1 MTHDFNILGE
11 EEKIYIDDN
20 LILYI
25 METLEWIDTF
35 YFLKTREKRKGLN
48 YYGNV
53 YFEGN
58 NVKKLKRVLFYW
70 KELFGEARDEFEIAS
85 DFEIIKTYDLDKDK
99 YIKQKLNKNEVIEDL
114 EKLIYLCE
122 RAERENKIIEHWGI

>member
-11 EEKIYIDDN
+11 EEKIHIDDN

-25 METLEWIDTF
+25 IESLEW
-35 YFLKTREKRKGLN
+35 N
-48 YYGNV
+48 YYGNT
-53 YFEGN
+53 YFEGD
-58 NVKKLKRVLFYW
+58 NVKKLKRILFYW

-99 YIKQKLNKNEVIEDL
+99 YIKQKLNKNEVIENL
-114 EKLIYLCE
+114 EKLISLCE

>member
-11 EEKIYIDDN
+11 EEKIHIDDN

-25 METLEWIDTF
+25 IETLEWVDTF

-48 YYGNV
+48 YYGNT
-53 YFEGN
+53 YFEGD
-58 NVKKLKRVLFYW
+58 NVKKLKRILFYW
-70 KELFGEARDEFEIAS
+70 KELFREARDKFEIAS

-99 YIKQKLNKNEVIEDL
+99 YIKQKLNKNVYDI
-114 EKLIYLCE
+114 C
-122 RAERENKIIEHWGI
+122 

>member
-25 METLEWIDTF
+25 IETLEWIDTF

-48 YYGNV
+48 YYGNT
-53 YFEGN
+53 YFEGESI
-58 NVKKLKRVLFYW
+58 KKLRRIIFHW
-70 KELFGEARDEFEIAS
+70 RELFREARD
-85 DFEIIKTYDLDKDK
+85 DFEIIKTYDLDKDE
-99 YIKQKLNKNEVIEDL
+99 YIKQKLNKNEVIKDL
-114 EKLIYLCE
+114 EKLISLCE
-122 RAERENKIIEHWGI
+122 RAERENKNYQ